1 MEFGVELVIIAIVIV
16 LVLLVVGYIMRKKYY
31 KEIDRL
37 ETAKLELMHRPV
49 AEEMAKVKRLN
60 MTGQTEELF
69 ENWRKTWDNIVTI
82 QLPDIDEM
90 LFDAEE
96 YTDKYRFKQAK
107 NTHERIETLLIQIE
121 DQINVILDELAEL
134 LGSEEKNRV
143 EMEKLVDEYGAVK
156 KNLLAHRH
164 QYGIAADQL
173 EKLLE
178 SIAEKVERFDS
189 MTEQG
194 NYLEARELVLAISA
208 EIEQLISKMEKTPDL
223 LTECQTIIPAQRNEI
238 ADGMRE
244 MKQQGFVIEHLQI
257 EKQLQQIDKELG
269 TYRAFLEN
277 AEVDEVE
284 SGLQEIKEKIDVL
297 YDLLEKE
304 VYAKH
309 NVLQEN
315 EKIGFILDQL
325 QGVNNEIK
333 AETDLIQNS
342 YQLLDNEIEV
352 PRDFEENLSELMR
365 RYELLEAKIGENES
379 AYSLLNEELKAIESQ
394 LTDLQSE
401 QALFSEKLQNLRK
414 DELDAQE
421 KVLALQKRVN
431 DIIRIVKKSRMPGL
445 PGDFEPLY
453 DQAEEQIENVYK
465 CLDEKPLN
473 MKSVQQNL
481 YEASDTVDHLF
492 MKAEEH
498 IENAQFAERIIQY
511 GNRYRGRYPDFRTNL
526 EKAEQAFRNY
536 EYKSAMEQAATAVE
550 EVEPGALKRIDEMM
564 NEESKA

>member
-1 MEFGVELVIIAIVIV
+1 
-16 LVLLVVGYIMRKKYY
+16 
-31 KEIDRL
+31 
-37 ETAKLELMHRPV
+37 
-49 AEEMAKVKRLN
+49 
-60 MTGQTEELF
+60 
-69 ENWRKTWDNIVTI
+69 
-82 QLPDIDEM
+82 
-90 LFDAEE
+90 
-96 YTDKYRFKQAK
+96 
-107 NTHERIETLLIQIE
+107 
-121 DQINVILDELAEL
+121 
-134 LGSEEKNRV
+134 
-143 EMEKLVDEYGAVK
+143 
-156 KNLLAHRH
+156 
-164 QYGIAADQL
+164 
-173 EKLLE
+173 
-178 SIAEKVERFDS
+178 

-257 EKQLQQIDKELG
+257 EKQLLQIDKELG

-315 EKIGFILDQL
+315 EKIGFIMDQL

-401 QALFSEKLQNLRK
+401 QALFPKSCRICEKMNLMRK
-414 DELDAQE
+414 KRYWLYRKELT
-421 KVLALQKRVN
+421 
-431 DIIRIVKKSRMPGL
+431 ICSH
-445 PGDFEPLY
+445 
-453 DQAEEQIENVYK
+453 
-465 CLDEKPLN
+465 C
-473 MKSVQQNL
+473 
-481 YEASDTVDHLF
+481 
-492 MKAEEH
+492 
-498 IENAQFAERIIQY
+498 
-511 GNRYRGRYPDFRTNL
+511 
-526 EKAEQAFRNY
+526 
-536 EYKSAMEQAATAVE
+536 
-550 EVEPGALKRIDEMM
+550 
-564 NEESKA
+564 